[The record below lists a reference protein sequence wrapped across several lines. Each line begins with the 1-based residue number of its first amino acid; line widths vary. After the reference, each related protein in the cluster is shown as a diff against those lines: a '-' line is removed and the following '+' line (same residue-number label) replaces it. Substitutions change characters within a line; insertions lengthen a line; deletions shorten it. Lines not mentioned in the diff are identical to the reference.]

1 MTPRTPAPAR
11 LAPGDVLRVGA
22 AGLRTRPTRALL
34 SALGVAIGI
43 AAMLAVVGIS
53 ASGRADLRRA
63 LDDLGTN
70 LLTVTGADNDPSGDG
85 RLPGTAT
92 AMIGRI
98 APVESAAAVGKLPDD
113 VHAYRND
120 HVPAHETNG
129 ILVYATD
136 LGLPATVGATL
147 AHGAWLNAATATYP
161 GVVLGADAARRLGVV
176 RAGPGV
182 LVQLGDERF
191 AVIGILDPLPLA
203 PELDGAALVGTTAAQ
218 RYLGGGSRPTT
229 VYLRAV
235 DEQVTAVRDVLAA
248 TANPDAPYL
257 VAVSRPSDALAAKLA
272 TERAL
277 NSLVLGLGAVALVVG
292 GVGVANTMVISVL
305 ERRTEIGLRRA
316 LGATRSHIRLQ
327 FLTESL
333 LLTALGGLGG
343 VALGVAVTAGYA
355 VTRTWP
361 VVVPGWS
368 VAAGA
373 GAALAVGVTAGLY
386 PAVRAARLSPTE
398 ALGSA

>member
-1 MTPRTPAPAR
+1 VRSGCARGRRGHCSRRSASRSAWPRCSPWWASP
-11 LAPGDVLRVGA
+11 
-22 AGLRTRPTRALL
+22 
-34 SALGVAIGI
+34 
-43 AAMLAVVGIS
+43 

-92 AMIGRI
+92 SHDRADRAGPERGRGRQ
-98 APVESAAAVGKLPDD
+98 AAGRRPRVPQ
-113 VHAYRND
+113 RPR
-120 HVPAHETNG
+120 PAHETNG

-277 NSLVLGLGAVALVVG
+277 NSLVLGP
-292 GVGVANTMVISVL
+292 
-305 ERRTEIGLRRA
+305 RRGRARRRRCRRRQHHGDLRPGTADRDRA
-316 LGATRSHIRLQ
+316 APRPGAT
-327 FLTESL
+327 
-333 LLTALGGLGG
+333 
-343 VALGVAVTAGYA
+343 
-355 VTRTWP
+355 
-361 VVVPGWS
+361 
-368 VAAGA
+368 GA
-373 GAALAVGVTAGLY
+373 TSACSS
-386 PAVRAARLSPTE
+386 SP
-398 ALGSA
+398 SRCC

>member
-1 MTPRTPAPAR
+1 VNSRRPRR
-11 LAPGDVLRVGA
+11 LPVDDVLRVGA
-22 AGLRTRPTRALL
+22 VGLRTRPVRALL
-34 SALGVAIGI
+34 SALGIAIGI

-53 ASGRADLRRA
+53 ASGSADLRRT

-70 LLTVTGADNDPSGDG
+70 LLTVTGGNADPSGDG
-85 RLPGTAT
+85 QLPDTAT
-92 AMIGRI
+92 TMIERI
-98 APVESAAAVGKLPDD
+98 APVLSAAAVSKLPDD

-120 HVPAHETNG
+120 RVPAHQTNG
-129 ILVYATD
+129 ILTYATD
-136 LGLPATVGATL
+136 LDLPATVGATL

-161 GVVLGADAARRLGVV
+161 GVVLGADAGRRLGIV

-182 LVQLGDERF
+182 LVQIGDERF
-191 AVIGILDPLPLA
+191 AVIGILNPMPLA
-203 PELDGAALVGTTAAQ
+203 PELDGAALVGASAAQ
-218 RYLGGGSRPTT
+218 RYLGGGHHPTA

-235 DEQVTAVRDVLAA
+235 DEQVAAVRDVLAA
-248 TANPDAPYL
+248 TANPNAPYL
-257 VAVSRPSDALAAKLA
+257 VAVSRPSDALTAKLA

-305 ERRTEIGLRRA
+305 ERRAEIGLRRA
-316 LGATRSHIRLQ
+316 LGATRGHIRLQ

-343 VALGVAVTAGYA
+343 IALGVAATAGYA

-361 VVVPGWS
+361 TVVPGWS
-368 VAAGA
+368 VAAGVV
-373 GAALAVGVTAGLY
+373 AALTVGVMAGLY
-386 PAVRAARLSPTE
+386 PAIRAARQSPTE
-398 ALGSA
+398 ALNSP